1 MLHEAKINIPHTF
14 LVSHVYLILPYIHTP
29 RISMHTHSFA
39 PIVQDIAVFLPYIVP
54 VLVARLS
61 TQEITEPSE
70 ELRLSLVSLLS
81 SFIDLCSSNMAPYLS
96 DTVSILQRTIVD
108 PYPEVKKVREHMEPP
123 FVLYKVFLC
132 RRKCGSRI
140 MATTVSLR
148 SVFYLN
154 TTLAACG

>member
-1 MLHEAKINIPHTF
+1 MH
-14 LVSHVYLILPYIHTP
+14 
-29 RISMHTHSFA
+29 MHTHSFA

-81 SFIDLCSSNMAPYLS
+81 TFIDLCSSNMAPYLS

-108 PYPEVKKVREHMEPP
+108 PYPEVKKVREHVEPP
-123 FVLYKVFLC
+123 LVLYKVFLC

-140 MATTVSLR
+140 IATTVSLR

-154 TTLAACG
+154 TTLDSWRLLLAYPFIVGGRSLSWGRRAH